1 MFETQHYLLTMRRLL
16 FTCII
21 ATLALCV
28 NAQQSLSSVI
38 LKNGTELR
46 GYIKSI
52 DPSDALTM
60 IISDKEVKIKM
71 SEILQVNSTPA
82 NDSSQRDKS
91 DVSHKERIIKYPYDP
106 LAGYK
111 GYLLEKGNNVYIYG
125 DDSEFEKVG
134 VNELRRLLI
143 MDGFWNV
150 VDNMNEAHFT
160 INYSIKK
167 SNGNATSYILYN
179 TIYHEK
185 EPDHVLLSVSSWR
198 SNGSEFLKEYKI
210 DNPDSKRSNELLSNK
225 MYYEVIVPFQ
235 KSIEN
240 GKLKKKI
247 REKFV
252 VK

>member
-52 DPSDALTM
+52 
-60 IISDKEVKIKM
+60 
-71 SEILQVNSTPA
+71 
-82 NDSSQRDKS
+82 DSSQRDKS

-160 INYSIKK
+160 INYCIKK
-167 SNGNATSYILYN
+167 SNGNGSSYILN
-179 TIYHEK
+179 RTMYHVK
-185 EPDHVLLSVSSWR
+185 DPDYVLLSVSSWR

>member
-21 ATLALCV
+21 TSLALCV

-38 LKNGTELR
+38 LKNGTELK

-71 SEILQVNSTPA
+71 SEILQVNSAPA
-82 NDSSQRDKS
+82 NDSSLPNKS

-111 GYLLEKGNNVYIYG
+111 GYLLEKGNNVYI
-125 DDSEFEKVG
+125 
-134 VNELRRLLI
+134 
-143 MDGFWNV
+143 FWNV

-160 INYSIKK
+160 INYCIKK
-167 SNGNATSYILYN
+167 SNGNGSSYILN
-179 TIYHEK
+179 RTMYHVK
-185 EPDHVLLSVSSWR
+185 DPDYVLLSVSSWR

>member
-1 MFETQHYLLTMRRLL
+1 
-16 FTCII
+16 
-21 ATLALCV
+21 
-28 NAQQSLSSVI
+28 
-38 LKNGTELR
+38 
-46 GYIKSI
+46 
-52 DPSDALTM
+52 
-60 IISDKEVKIKM
+60 
-71 SEILQVNSTPA
+71 
-82 NDSSQRDKS
+82 
-91 DVSHKERIIKYPYDP
+91 
-106 LAGYK
+106 
-111 GYLLEKGNNVYIYG
+111 
-125 DDSEFEKVG
+125 
-134 VNELRRLLI
+134 
-143 MDGFWNV
+143 
-150 VDNMNEAHFT
+150 MNEAHFT

-198 SNGSEFLKEYKI
+198 SNGSEFLKEYII